1 MCGDLGHPNAFTE
14 ITCHRLVCHC
24 PGIHCWRDA
33 RPGRTKLW
41 TWRSLGSDRTDA
53 GFWLLQAKTSERPFR
68 LCHWLSLRR
77 PRSLRSQ
84 WSLVDGPQTCELGAL
99 LRATQQIRQCQLRR
113 SERRPDQTEVV
124 TWNPATG
131 HHFCGS
137 NLDAD
142 TVDRSPKNGP
152 NQSPTTDRSEE
163 SINHESLIICN
174 NLKQP

>member
-41 TWRSLGSDRTDA
+41 TRRSLGSDRTDA

-77 PRSLRSQ
+77 TRTLRSQ
-84 WSLVDGPQTCELGAL
+84 WSLVDGPQTCELGAS

-113 SERRPDQTEVV
+113 TTRRRDQTDVV
-124 TWNPATG
+124 IQKTGENFSDSNPATKAITETAPS
-131 HHFCGS
+131 HTQ
-137 NLDAD
+137 D
-142 TVDRSPKNGP
+142 TLN
-152 NQSPTTDRSEE
+152 T
-163 SINHESLIICN
+163 
-174 NLKQP
+174 